1 LSRVCCGRNVIG
13 VRGIECLLV
22 CTCLINGID
31 LSVNVAQVVGCDL
44 EHLFGV
50 RGMRG
55 ELELNRVVLIGS
67 ATIAGMTIAR
77 VSHAHGSGGCEHDKA
92 EAV

>member
-1 LSRVCCGRNVIG
+1 
-13 VRGIECLLV
+13 
-22 CTCLINGID
+22 
-31 LSVNVAQVVGCDL
+31 
-44 EHLFGV
+44 
-50 RGMRG
+50 MRG